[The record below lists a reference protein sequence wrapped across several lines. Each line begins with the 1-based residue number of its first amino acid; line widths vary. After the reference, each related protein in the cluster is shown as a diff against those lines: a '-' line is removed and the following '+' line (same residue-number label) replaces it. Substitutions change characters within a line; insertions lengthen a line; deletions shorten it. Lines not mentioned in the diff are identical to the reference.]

1 MNKVIVLMHRY
12 IDGAYEKDNILGV
25 ATTEDS
31 AIRMIRS
38 YFNDRYESQYDKIGE
53 IIKEKHFNDKVKY
66 STIPKNDIYKKYK
79 VELKKGHITAYE
91 YVNYCEVNLDSTRIV
106 IDYSTVI

>member
-53 IIKEKHFNDKVKY
+53 IMNNKVESPKMAALRLRLWARDAEKQGIKIHDLIN
-66 STIPKNDIYKKYK
+66 IPK
-79 VELKKGHITAYE
+79 EL
-91 YVNYCEVNLDSTRIV
+91 NY
-106 IDYSTVI
+106 